1 MRDTPLPAAMMCGE
15 EGVLD
20 DLPQRQNA
28 TGDKL
33 MEASL
38 VADFIGQFSSTNIDL
53 SLAGIDHLKDR
64 A

>member
-1 MRDTPLPAAMMCGE
+1 MSDTPLPASMVCGE

-33 MEASL
+33 VKTSL
-38 VADFIGQFSSTNIDL
+38 VTDLIGQFSSTNVNL
-53 SLAGIDHLKDR
+53 SLTSIDHLKDR